1 MRQCLVATALE
12 VKATLI
18 NTSLGGWRAQA
29 FQNCQEANL
38 ITLKGRAALSVAS
51 EGLFIS
57 GLAKSRPGINE
68 AGCPAL
74 ATVSAWKL
82 KP

>member
-1 MRQCLVATALE
+1 MVIALE
-12 VKATLI
+12 AQKATPSWSI
-18 NTSLGGWRAQA
+18 GGWRAQA

-38 ITLKGRAALSVAS
+38 ITLKGRAALSVAG
-51 EGLFIS
+51 EDLFIA

-74 ATVSAWKL
+74 ATVSVWKL